1 MFTVDISN
9 VDSII
14 FFPWSSPARALATP
28 SNSHNPKAG
37 TGRIKYCPSQEKT
50 RFKTFYRN

>member
-14 FFPWSSPARALATP
+14 FLSWSSPARALATS
-28 SNSHNPKAG
+28 SNSQNPKAG
-37 TGRIKYCPSQEKT
+37 TGRIKYCPPQEKT